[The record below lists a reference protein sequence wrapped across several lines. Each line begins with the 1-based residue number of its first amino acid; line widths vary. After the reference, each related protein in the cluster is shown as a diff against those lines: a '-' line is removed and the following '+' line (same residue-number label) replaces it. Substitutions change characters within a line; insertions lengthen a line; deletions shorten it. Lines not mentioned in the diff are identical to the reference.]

1 MWQWQGHDTKKS
13 GRDSFEQHHGHAGAG
28 ADLTRG
34 MFESCRDMEETN
46 FLADMLKQKDD
57 AGQYLDEE
65 SIKTPAMLYGNLSV
79 LVEVGGDALSIAVLK
94 YVSPAVKTAMA
105 KLGVES
111 PKIFVKDAVKAAVF
125 NKSAWP
131 ALRRFVAG
139 MGLGAGTEGAEE
151 VVQEGISGQMEAS
164 TKTGLSTLE

>member
-1 MWQWQGHDTKKS
+1 
-13 GRDSFEQHHGHAGAG
+13 
-28 ADLTRG
+28 
-34 MFESCRDMEETN
+34 
-46 FLADMLKQKDD
+46 
-57 AGQYLDEE
+57 
-65 SIKTPAMLYGNLSV
+65 
-79 LVEVGGDALSIAVLK
+79 
-94 YVSPAVKTAMA
+94 MA